1 LEKILYNLTPS
12 WEEVE
17 MSQPEQQVDL
27 LLRRKIEARVLLPV
41 IQAFEKTL
49 GKEETRKIV
58 SDALK
63 EISRKDGRARAE
75 ALGGNKLEDLAAGVI
90 PMWAGSGHLEIEMKE
105 STEEILRFD
114 VTRCDYVSLYEE
126 LGLGDFKET
135 LSCGR
140 DWAFLEGFNPD
151 LELHRDNTLAAGDK
165 VCNFCYRKK
174 TPELPG

>member
-1 LEKILYNLTPS
+1 MEKIRYNLTPS

-17 MSQPEQQVDL
+17 MSQAEQQVDL

-41 IQAFEKTL
+41 IQAFEKRL

-63 EISRKDGRARAE
+63 EISRKDGRAKAE
-75 ALGGNKLEDLAAGVI
+75 ALGGNKIEDLAAGVI
-90 PMWAGSGHLEIEMKE
+90 PLWAGSGHLEIDMKE
-105 STEEILRFD
+105 STEETLRFD
-114 VTRCDYVSLYEE
+114 VTRCDYVALYEE

-151 LELHRDNTLAAGDK
+151 LELHREKTLAAGDN
-165 VCNFCYRKK
+165 VCDFCYRKK
-174 TPELPG
+174 TPELPE

>member
-1 LEKILYNLTPS
+1 MEKIRYNLTPS

-17 MSQPEQQVDL
+17 MSQAEQQVDL

-114 VTRCDYVSLYEE
+114 VTRCDYVALYEE

-151 LELHRDNTLAAGDK
+151 LELHRDHTLAAGDK
-165 VCNFCYRKK
+165 ACDFCYRKK
-174 TPELPG
+174 RPIPAE

>member
-1 LEKILYNLTPS
+1 MEKIRYNLTPS

-17 MSQPEQQVDL
+17 MSQAEQQVDL

-41 IQAFEKTL
+41 IQAFEKRL

-63 EISRKDGRARAE
+63 EISRKDGRAKAE

-114 VTRCDYVSLYEE
+114 VTRCDYVALYEE

-165 VCNFCYRKK
+165 VCNLCYRKK

>member
-1 LEKILYNLTPS
+1 
-12 WEEVE
+12 
-17 MSQPEQQVDL
+17 MSQAEQQIDL
-27 LLRRKIEARVLLPV
+27 LLRRKIEAQVLLPV
-41 IQAFEKTL
+41 IQAFEKRL

-63 EISRKDGRARAE
+63 EISRMDGRAKAE
-75 ALGGNKLEDLAAGVI
+75 ALGGNNLEDLAAGVI

-105 STEEILRFD
+105 STKDVLRFD
-114 VTRCDYVSLYEE
+114 VTRCDYASLYEE

-140 DWAFLEGFNPD
+140 DWAFLEGFNPG
-151 LELHRDNTLAAGDK
+151 LELHRDQTIAVGDK

-174 TPELPG
+174 RPLPPE